1 MTLLENT
8 QAIGVDPKK
17 TTLWVGP
24 KLRFDPASERF
35 VDNSKANGFL
45 KREYRAPF
53 VVPEK
58 V

>member
-17 TTLWVGP
+17 ATLWVGP
-24 KLRFDPASERF
+24 KLRFDPAREQF
-35 VDNSKANGFL
+35 VENPKADGL
-45 KREYRAPF
+45 LRRDYRAPF
-53 VVPEK
+53 LVPEK

>member
-17 TTLWVGP
+17 ATLWVGP
-24 KLRFDPASERF
+24 KLRFDPAREQF
-35 VDNSKANGFL
+35 VDNPKANGL
-45 KREYRAPF
+45 LRGHYRAPYE
-53 VVPEK
+53 VPEK